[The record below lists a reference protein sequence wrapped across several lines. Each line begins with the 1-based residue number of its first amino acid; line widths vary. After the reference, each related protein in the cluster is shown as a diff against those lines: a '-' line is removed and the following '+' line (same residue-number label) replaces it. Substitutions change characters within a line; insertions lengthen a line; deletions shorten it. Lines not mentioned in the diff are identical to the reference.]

1 MFPVGNAAGEG
12 AKIGLLSYRERE
24 AAEAMPGRVDYI
36 ELSGREDF
44 NDIFMGVLGFPPL
57 SSLP

>member
-1 MFPVGNAAGEG
+1 
-12 AKIGLLSYRERE
+12 
-24 AAEAMPGRVDYI
+24 MPSRVEYI

-57 SSLP
+57 DSLP